1 MEEFEVVHEHLM
13 KLAEL
18 VQEAADVVVH
28 SVELVVAEV
37 EAVQAEV
44 VVELVCF
51 VLEEE
56 KEVDKQL
63 ANELQEPR
71 VKSSQ
76 TENLGWCLSR
86 L

>member
-1 MEEFEVVHEHLM
+1 MM

-18 VQEAADVVVH
+18 VEEAADVVVH

-37 EAVQAEV
+37 EAVEAEV
-44 VVELVCF
+44 VVGLVCLL
-51 VLEEE
+51 LEEE
-56 KEVDKQL
+56 QEVDKQL

-71 VKSSQ
+71 VKFIDLRIVIRVPQ
-76 TENLGWCLSR
+76 LLFF

>member
-1 MEEFEVVHEHLM
+1 MM

-37 EAVQAEV
+37 EAVEAEV
-44 VVELVCF
+44 VVELVCLL
-51 VLEEE
+51 LEEE
-56 KEVDKQL
+56 QEVDKQL

-76 TENLGWCLSR
+76 TETPGWYLSR
-86 L
+86 Q